1 MTLSELKNKVEIG
14 TCVNGHFKVTIMYR
28 GKKYTCTS
36 TDTLAYDVA
45 RAWLKEDDTLGTSYY
60 TPKQAYQALY
70 DEVKSYH
77 NL

>member
-1 MTLSELKNKVEIG
+1 MTLSELKNKVELG
-14 TCVNGHFKVTIMYR
+14 TCANGHFNVTIMYR

-36 TDTLAYDVA
+36 TDTLAYDAA